1 MVLVPHAHLH
11 IKHDRPFCG
20 LPTCWRR
27 ARRTPGSGGCGL
39 PRWVARACARRLCVP
54 APFGY
59 QLRTWAGTRTGEP
72 SGPQVPSGRFSH
84 ATARLRPRSRPEAD
98 CRAEAGRAWSPL
110 GTAAGGSAN
119 PRTAP
124 VAARV
129 LSGWR
134 EAAAWCTIGWGCEVG
149 GGRSSV
155 PVDRASPA
163 DLMQL
168 ATDVGP
174 APMHVGAVL
183 VLGTGPGFSVQDAQ
197 RLLGE
202 RVHAVPRLRQRLR
215 RRRRAAAGRSGS
227 TTRRLTSATTSG
239 RCPARHPAT
248 SGHCWRWP
256 RP

>member
-1 MVLVPHAHLH
+1 M
-11 IKHDRPFCG
+11 
-20 LPTCWRR
+20 
-27 ARRTPGSGGCGL
+27 
-39 PRWVARACARRLCVP
+39 
-54 APFGY
+54 
-59 QLRTWAGTRTGEP
+59 
-72 SGPQVPSGRFSH
+72 
-84 ATARLRPRSRPEAD
+84 
-98 CRAEAGRAWSPL
+98 
-110 GTAAGGSAN
+110 
-119 PRTAP
+119 
-124 VAARV
+124 AAR
-129 LSGWR
+129 
-134 EAAAWCTIGWGCEVG
+134 
-149 GGRSSV
+149 V

-202 RVHAVPRLRQRLR
+202 RVRAVPGSGSGCAG
-215 RRRRAAAGRSGS
+215 RRRAAAGRSGP

-239 RCPARHPAT
+239 SCPARYPAT